1 MSLFRHSVWF
11 SFSVEQFPSADFGIC
26 NICSSVQADFYWF
39 SLYSFHNFSLRF
51 ILKIFLKFR
60 KFKLPYSYKA
70 LRVYLLPIDL
80 TLAAFPTHGPDRWI
94 RQQSRNVPPRSPSV
108 IKVSRLKIPQWPLR
122 MRTSQRELSVALPFR
137 VYGERVFQLVRFPKN
152 VLLSRDER
160 NPFFL
165 VFSSSCFFLLVCYQC
180 CQRLASL
187 VLVLLLLF
195 VLFLRLSVS
204 VLRLWDFL
212 VVFGG
217 RLGWRAGRWRS
228 SPFVLLLFWGGTG
241 LCNEDVC
248 FVITLVVHV

>member
-11 SFSVEQFPSADFGIC
+11 SFSVKQFPSADFGIC

-80 TLAAFPTHGPDRWI
+80 TFAAFPTHGPDRWI
-94 RQQSRNVPPRSPSV
+94 RQQSRNVPPRSPNI

-137 VYGERVFQLVRFPKN
+137 VYGEWVFQLICFPKN

-160 NPFFL
+160 NPFFF
-165 VFSSSCFFLLVCYQC
+165 VFSSSSFFFFCESDDRQLY
-180 CQRLASL
+180 CQHIRDTTPYSCGRRKFSLACSHAQRPL
-187 VLVLLLLF
+187 RNLQSLLL
-195 VLFLRLSVS
+195 RLIQPVPLQNNDMLSETVS
-204 VLRLWDFL
+204 
-212 VVFGG
+212 
-217 RLGWRAGRWRS
+217 
-228 SPFVLLLFWGGTG
+228 
-241 LCNEDVC
+241 
-248 FVITLVVHV
+248 